1 MRGGG
6 TPWEGTHGEGYR
18 RALCGRYHDADQP
31 MDGRVYRVLKVGDGL
46 TISGHLRYPFDCA
59 DDSAQTCD
67 KQQRTYHRYRSQ
79 CVGRH
84 GGPPG
89 STLLH
94 PTYYDVRPGVYP
106 NAKRPASRL
115 GCRVGRAALLRLR

>member
-1 MRGGG
+1 M
-6 TPWEGTHGEGYR
+6 Y
-18 RALCGRYHDADQP
+18 
-31 MDGRVYRVLKVGDGL
+31 GRVYRVLKVGNGL
-46 TISGHLRYPFDCA
+46 TVSGHFRYPFYCA
-59 DDSAQTCD
+59 NDSAQTCD

-79 CVGRH
+79 CVGGH
-84 GGPPG
+84 GRPLA

-94 PTYYDVRPGVYP
+94 PKYYDARGGAYP